1 MAPAYKVTYFD
12 ITALG
17 EPIRFLLNY
26 GGIEFEDNR
35 IQKEN
40 WPALKPS
47 MPLGQMPTLEH
58 NGKVAHQ
65 SVAISRYLAKQVK
78 LVGKNDWED
87 LEIDATVDT
96 INDLRIKIALYY
108 FEPDEKV
115 KLTRAAPL
123 FNEAIPFYL
132 EKLEDQA
139 KKNKGYFVNGRL
151 TWADLFFVSLLD
163 YMSFLTKKD
172 LIANSPNLQ
181 IVSKNVLNIPN
192 IKAWVDKRPRTK
204 YFD

>member
-1 MAPAYKVTYFD
+1 MAPTYKLTYFD
-12 ITALG
+12 VKALG
-17 EPIRFLLNY
+17 EPIRFLLSY
-26 GGIEFEDNR
+26 GGVEFEDNR
-35 IQKEN
+35 IQRES
-40 WPALKPS
+40 WPILKPS
-47 MPLGQMPTLEH
+47 TPFGQLPILEH
-58 NGKVAHQ
+58 KGKTAYQ
-65 SVAISRYLAKQVK
+65 SIAICRYLAKQVK
-78 LVGKNDWED
+78 LVGKDDWED

-123 FNEAIPFYL
+123 FDEAIPFYL
-132 EKLEDQA
+132 EKLDDQA

-163 YMSFLTKKD
+163 YMSLLTKKD

-181 IVSKNVLNIPN
+181 IVNENVLKIPN